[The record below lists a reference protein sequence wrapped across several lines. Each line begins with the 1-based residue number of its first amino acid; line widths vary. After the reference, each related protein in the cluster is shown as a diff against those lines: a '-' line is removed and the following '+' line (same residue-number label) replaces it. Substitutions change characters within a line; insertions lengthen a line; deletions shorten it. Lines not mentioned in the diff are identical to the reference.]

1 MFKLAALALLVVAA
15 ASAVPVMVEE
25 HSSQMDPG
33 TGAAVT
39 STVMQQRSGG
49 NFAYTVHESRQ
60 YPGPLVPAPI
70 VPAVQAPVVPVPVP
84 LQVPGLQYALQQAI
98 VPGAAAPAVIAAP
111 YGHLPVQKI

>member
-15 ASAVPVMVEE
+15 ASAVPVTVEE

-39 STVMQQRSGG
+39 STVTQQRSGG

-60 YPGPLVPAPI
+60 IPGPLVPAP
-70 VPAVQAPVVPVPVP
+70 VLPAVQAPVLPVP
-84 LQVPGLQYALQQAI
+84 LQLPGLQYALPQAI

-111 YGHLPVQKI
+111 YGHLPVQKV